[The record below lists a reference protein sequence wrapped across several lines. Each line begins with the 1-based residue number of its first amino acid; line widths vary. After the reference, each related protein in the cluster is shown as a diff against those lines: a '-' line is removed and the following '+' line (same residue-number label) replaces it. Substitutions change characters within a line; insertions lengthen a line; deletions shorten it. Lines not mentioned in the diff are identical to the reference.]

1 MTYESIITHNDFDG
15 VVSAAI
21 CSYVFKIDS
30 IKFAG
35 PNNIARADLTIT
47 DGDIVCDLPYPLECG
62 LWFDHHEG
70 NLQELKYRNID
81 PKSIPGKFDLQL
93 SCARVVY
100 NYFKASQNL
109 PGYFETLV
117 DETDIIDG
125 FHYNSIEDW
134 RKETPAKI
142 IDATIRSR
150 KENYQLK
157 RKYLHRLVLWLRNQA
172 VEEVVAFSEIQQRY
186 DQYKREEKEI
196 LEIIKQNS
204 SFLPNDKANEIIII
218 DLTSFNRPPY
228 IIKNL
233 AYLLYPEAL
242 SVLEI
247 KPIFRNQVKTT
258 DLSISFSLSINLNH
272 IEHNKD
278 IGEIMRELNIGDGH
292 KGAAAGTVYSK
303 SKPEMLKQKS
313 VILKKI
319 FEIWQE
325 Q

>member
-81 PKSIPGKFDLQL
+81 PKSIPGKFDLQS

-157 RKYLHRLVLWLRNQA
+157 RKYLHRLVLWLRNQS
-172 VEEVVAFSEIQQRY
+172 VEEVAAYSEIQQRF

-196 LEIIKQNS
+196 LEEIPYPDAKESWIYRYQGFGRKEIAKMMGKSEESVKKYLQKGRE
-204 SFLPNDKANEIIII
+204 FLE
-218 DLTSFNRPPY
+218 
-228 IIKNL
+228 
-233 AYLLYPEAL
+233 
-242 SVLEI
+242 
-247 KPIFRNQVKTT
+247 
-258 DLSISFSLSINLNH
+258 
-272 IEHNKD
+272 EH
-278 IGEIMRELNIGDGH
+278 
-292 KGAAAGTVYSK
+292 
-303 SKPEMLKQKS
+303 
-313 VILKKI
+313 LKKLL
-319 FEIWQE
+319 EDL
-325 Q
+325 